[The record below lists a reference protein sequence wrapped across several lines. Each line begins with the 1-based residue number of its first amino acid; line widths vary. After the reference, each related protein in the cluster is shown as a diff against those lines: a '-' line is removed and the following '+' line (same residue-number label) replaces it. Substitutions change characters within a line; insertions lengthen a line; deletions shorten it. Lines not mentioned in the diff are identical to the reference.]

1 MVNACDADPRTAIP
15 NPPPIIANILR
26 ISTTLSDRRLYAL
39 TKKNSF
45 ANFLTI
51 IKPPNMLIPN
61 MLIQT
66 R

>member
-1 MVNACDADPRTAIP
+1 MMPACTAGAAPRTAIP

-51 IKPPNMLIPN
+51 IKPPNMLI
-61 MLIQT
+61 QT